1 MIKHLDNSITEIYTE
16 SGEYSQRE
24 KSAVIAGGGKYIAF
38 ATTISTYSYSYSCE
52 ISRDDLKKIAQWGI
66 TKMRI
71 DIPGPGWKD
80 FDLGNNPAAAK
91 KQLKLLASMA
101 KKIDNLNM
109 EEVKPDS
116 YNGF

>member
-1 MIKHLDNSITEIYTE
+1 MVKHLDASITEIYTE

-24 KSAVIAGGGKYIAF
+24 RSTVIAGGGRYVAF
-38 ATTISTYSYSYSCE
+38 ATTISRYSYSYSCE
-52 ISRDDLKKIAQWGI
+52 ISRDDIKKIAQWGI

-71 DIPGPGWKD
+71 DVPGPGWKD
-80 FDLGNNPAAAK
+80 VDLANDPTEAME
-91 KQLKLLASMA
+91 QLKQLASMA
-101 KKIDNLNM
+101 KRIDNLNM